1 MIGGMRQSTTNALVQ
16 RFTGSPTD
24 VVGFSNALRHLAA
37 SSSREQALG
46 VLLTEAGEVL
56 AISSPAG
63 RVSTWAQVSLDEVEP
78 IEVEVEGDGWF
89 RTEHTLFYVHRAR
102 PWVLTRRGRLALSVT
117 DQLPPEAVRLPDEAV
132 THFMIVAADCIEL
145 FAESEAD

>member
-46 VLLTEAGEVL
+46 VLLTETGEVL

-78 IEVEVEGDGWF
+78 IEVEVEGDGASRDLSEDAVLRRLAGHAEHDIEG
-89 RTEHTLFYVHRAR
+89 RTIAGPR
-102 PWVLTRRGRLALSVT
+102 RRGGRLLV
-117 DQLPPEAVRLPDEAV
+117 VR
-132 THFMIVAADCIEL
+132 
-145 FAESEAD
+145 